1 MSFLFEMSSSKELT
15 EEDFQKIFKEI
26 HKELTEKLA
35 SLNERVVVPYEQDR
49 ENLGR
54 KFFNLQYLV
63 VSPLYYRFQR
73 HLIDWG
79 TRSDHPHL
87 DRLELTKLCDRKGL
101 RYYDKLLTI
110 LGDKS

>member
-1 MSFLFEMSSSKELT
+1 MRVISVEMSKQLT
-15 EEDFQKIFKEI
+15 EEDFEQIFQEI

-63 VSPLYYRFQR
+63 VSPLYYIFQR

-79 TRSDHPHL
+79 TRSEHPHL
-87 DRLELTKLCDRKGL
+87 NKLNLTKLCDKRGL

-110 LGDKS
+110 PGDKS